1 MFTGLSTPEDYFRAI
16 KNHKWMIV
24 LPIIVCIGLAAALCY
39 WLPKSYRSNA
49 LLYYQEQKVRGIKG
63 VDAPESGGEANRPDV
78 AMNMRIDALRE
89 VLYRRELL
97 TQVADE
103 FHLYGYYKEN
113 ATPVLDNSVASNLRQ
128 LVKIEPQPSGLLKVS
143 FSDQEPA
150 IAKAVTARLADVF
163 IQENTNT
170 RTAIAQ
176 SSTEFLQH
184 ELDVLKGQLEVKE
197 RAIGQFKQTHLGQ
210 LPEQMDSNMRAI
222 DRLENEMTAQ
232 RETEKTLSLRLES
245 VDKAIREYEDPSS
258 DVSPRRAEKD
268 PRLVKIRELE
278 RTLAG
283 YRSMYKEAYPDVAR
297 VKNELSQIQAMT
309 TEEYIALYIE
319 PEAAEIDGPKKPKR
333 KPVDPYK
340 SELLK
345 QRDDLMR
352 EQELL
357 RLRQA
362 RIASEITKYES
373 RIEGTTIHQ
382 QELMSIQRDY
392 DNLQKNYQSLLEKKL
407 AVGMAGD
414 LEQKRQGTQM
424 RIVEPASLPT
434 WPEKPNLIMV
444 MLGGLAAGCALGFGS
459 AIGLEMLR
467 RGFVSAEEI
476 EVTLGLPVFAVI
488 SHFESAWPGGAKL
501 TTEATETT
509 RRKDRLLALPG
520 GRKEGLL
527 VANGSP
533 TAERGQIAVGPELV
547 AMWYP
552 RSAVAEQYRVAA
564 TRIGLMAG
572 QQESTVIVMASAVM
586 GEGKTSTALN
596 LAHVFAR
603 DLNKKTVLV
612 DCDLKRPMV
621 HAYAG
626 MGLGIGL
633 SEVLLGEKQ
642 FEDCLEYHEQLG
654 LWILPAGV
662 IQSGIAALTHVDRLS
677 KLISNLREKFE
688 CIVLDAPPLLPV
700 AESLLIVRMADVVA
714 HVIRARTTPRDAVIS
729 AMKMA
734 GQERPMGV
742 ILNGVEEQDSPY
754 SYYSYGN
761 KVYEPHR
768 TQLR

>member
-1 MFTGLSTPEDYFRAI
+1 L
-16 KNHKWMIV
+16 
-24 LPIIVCIGLAAALCY
+24 
-39 WLPKSYRSNA
+39 
-49 LLYYQEQKVRGIKG
+49 
-63 VDAPESGGEANRPDV
+63 
-78 AMNMRIDALRE
+78 
-89 VLYRRELL
+89 
-97 TQVADE
+97 
-103 FHLYGYYKEN
+103 
-113 ATPVLDNSVASNLRQ
+113 
-128 LVKIEPQPSGLLKVS
+128 
-143 FSDQEPA
+143 
-150 IAKAVTARLADVF
+150 
-163 IQENTNT
+163 
-170 RTAIAQ
+170 
-176 SSTEFLQH
+176 
-184 ELDVLKGQLEVKE
+184 
-197 RAIGQFKQTHLGQ
+197 
-210 LPEQMDSNMRAI
+210 
-222 DRLENEMTAQ
+222 
-232 RETEKTLSLRLES
+232 
-245 VDKAIREYEDPSS
+245 
-258 DVSPRRAEKD
+258 
-268 PRLVKIRELE
+268 
-278 RTLAG
+278 
-283 YRSMYKEAYPDVAR
+283 
-297 VKNELSQIQAMT
+297 
-309 TEEYIALYIE
+309 
-319 PEAAEIDGPKKPKR
+319 
-333 KPVDPYK
+333 
-340 SELLK
+340 
-345 QRDDLMR
+345 R

-362 RIASEITKYES
+362 RITSDIKKYES
-373 RIEGTTIHQ
+373 RIEGTTVHQ

-444 MLGGLAAGCALGFGS
+444 MLGGVAAGCALGFGS
-459 AIGLEMLR
+459 AIGIEMLR

-476 EVTLGLPVFAVI
+476 EITLGLPVFAVI

-501 TTEATETT
+501 TAETT

-520 GRKEGLL
+520 RRKEGLL
-527 VANGSP
+527 VANGGP
-533 TAERGQIAVGPELV
+533 TAERGQVSVGPELV

-572 QQESTVIVMASAVM
+572 QQESTVIVMASALM

-626 MGLGIGL
+626 MELSIGL

-642 FEDCLEYHEQLG
+642 FEECLEYHEQLG
-654 LWILPAGV
+654 VWILPAGI

-714 HVIRARTTPRDAVIS
+714 QVIRARTTPRDAVMS
-729 AMKMA
+729 AMKMV

-742 ILNGVEEQDSPY
+742 ILNGVEAQDSPY

-761 KVYEPHR
+761 QVYEPHR

>member
-1 MFTGLSTPEDYFRAI
+1 MFTGLSTPEEYFRAI
-16 KNHKWMIV
+16 KNHKWLIIIPIV
-24 LPIIVCIGLAAALCY
+24 VCVGVAALVCY
-39 WLPKSYRSNA
+39 WLPKSYRSNT
-49 LLYYQEQKVRGIKG
+49 LLYFQEQKVRGVKG
-63 VDAPESGGEANRPDV
+63 VDAPETGGDTQRPDV
-78 AMNMRIDALRE
+78 AMGTRIDALRE
-89 VLYRRELL
+89 VLYKRELL

-103 FHLYGYYKEN
+103 FHLYGYDKNN
-113 ATPVLDNSVASNLRQ
+113 ASPTLDSSVSSRLRSLVL
-128 LVKIEPQPSGLLKVS
+128 IEPQVGGLLKVS
-143 FSDQEPA
+143 FADEEPA
-150 IAKAVTARLADVF
+150 IAKAVTARLADLF
-163 IQENTNT
+163 IQENAKS
-170 RTAIAQ
+170 RTAIAE

-184 ELDVLKGQLEVKE
+184 EMDSLKGQLESKE
-197 RAIGQFKQTHLGQ
+197 QALAHFKQSHLGQ

-222 DRLENEMTAQ
+222 DRLEGEVSAQQEM
-232 RETEKTLSLRLES
+232 EKTLSLRLES
-245 VDKAIREYEDPSS
+245 VDKALREYEDPSS
-258 DVSPRRAEKD
+258 DVNPKRAEKD

-283 YRSMYKEAYPDVAR
+283 FRSMYKETYPDVAR
-297 VKNELSQIQAMT
+297 VKNELSQLQSMT
-309 TEEYIALYIE
+309 TEDYIALYVE
-319 PEAAEIDGPKKPKR
+319 PEAAELAGPKKAKR
-333 KPVDPYK
+333 KLIDPYK
-340 SELLK
+340 TELLK
-345 QRDDLMR
+345 QREDIMR
-352 EQELL
+352 EVELVH
-357 RLRQA
+357 RRQA
-362 RIASEITKYES
+362 RIAEDIRKYES
-373 RIEGTTIHQ
+373 RIQGTTVHQ

-392 DNLQKNYQSLLEKKL
+392 ENLQKNYQSLLEKKL
-407 AVGMAGD
+407 AAGMAGS
-414 LEQKRQGTQM
+414 LEQKHQGTQM
-424 RIVEPASLPT
+424 RIVEPAGMPS
-434 WPEKPNLIMV
+434 WPEKPNLIVV
-444 MLGGLAAGCALGFGS
+444 MFGGLAFGCALGFGG
-459 AIGLEMLR
+459 AIGIEMLR
-467 RGFVSAEEI
+467 RGFVSAEEV

-501 TTEATETT
+501 TAEKN

-527 VANGSP
+527 VANGGP
-533 TAERGQIAVGPELV
+533 AAERGQVSVGPELV

-552 RSAVAEQYRVAA
+552 RSVVAEQYRVAA

-572 QQESTVIVMASAVM
+572 QQESTVIVMASALM

-626 MGLGIGL
+626 MELGVGL

-642 FEDCLEYHEQLG
+642 FEECLEYHEQLG
-654 LWILPAGV
+654 VWILPSGI

-714 HVIRARTTPRDAVIS
+714 QVIRARSTPRDAVMS
-729 AMKMA
+729 AMKMV

>member
-1 MFTGLSTPEDYFRAI
+1 LFTGLSTPEDYFRAI

-24 LPIIVCIGLAAALCY
+24 LPIVVCIGLAAALCY

-63 VDAPESGGEANRPDV
+63 VDAPESGGETARPDV
-78 AMNMRIDALRE
+78 AMNMRIDALKE

-97 TQVADE
+97 TQVAEE

-113 ATPVLDNSVASNLRQ
+113 ATPTLDNSVASTLRQ

-143 FSDQEPA
+143 FSDEEPA
-150 IAKAVTARLADVF
+150 IAKAVTARFADVF
-163 IQENTNT
+163 IQENTKT

-184 ELDVLKGQLEVKE
+184 ELDALKGQLEIKE
-197 RAIGQFKQTHLGQ
+197 RAIAQFKQSHLGQ

-232 RETEKTLSLRLES
+232 QEMGKTLNLRLES

-258 DVSPRRAEKD
+258 DVSPKRAEKD

-283 YRSMYKEAYPDVAR
+283 YRSMYKETYPDVAR

-333 KPVDPYK
+333 KAVDPYK

-362 RIASEITKYES
+362 RITSEIKKYES
-373 RIEGTTIHQ
+373 RIEGTTVHQ

-501 TTEATETT
+501 TAETT

-527 VANGSP
+527 VANGGG
-533 TAERGQIAVGPELV
+533 TAERGQVAVGPELV

-572 QQESTVIVMASAVM
+572 QQESTVIVMASALM

-714 HVIRARTTPRDAVIS
+714 HVIRARTTPRDAVMS